1 MLEKT
6 MMLFLLVLP
15 YLIGFFAIATLVVLT
30 LGLLGMARNGV
41 THEKRSN
48 LLMRWRVSLQGITLA
63 LLALHIVLTSM
74 S

>member
-41 THEKRSN
+41 THVKRSN

-63 LLALHIVLTSM
+63 LLALHIALTSM